1 MARRGG
7 RSRGGRGPAPVSRA
21 GGGGRGTAPVP
32 RAGGGWRRTLRDP
45 LVAGSLGVAL
55 VVVVVLIA
63 FNRPGGEDDGVFVP
77 AARGAVSGR
86 VEGAA
91 NAPVRIIEY
100 ADFQCPFCKRYWSET
115 APALRAEL
123 VDTGAAAIEFRHFVV
138 LGPESQSAA
147 EAAEC
152 ALDQGRFWEMHD
164 LLFTKQG
171 AEHSGVF
178 EHAKLKRYARELA
191 EALDGGAFDVEA
203 FDRCLDGR
211 EKRAVVQE
219 MTSEAAKLGIEST
232 PSFVVGG
239 FVIRGAQPLETFR
252 QAVATVRAGAGR

>member
-1 MARRGG
+1 M
-7 RSRGGRGPAPVSRA
+7 
-21 GGGGRGTAPVP
+21 
-32 RAGGGWRRTLRDP
+32 
-45 LVAGSLGVAL
+45 LVA
-55 VVVVVLIA
+55 VLLIVM
-63 FNRPGGEDDGVFVP
+63 NRPDGGDEGSFVP
-77 AARGAVSGR
+77 VQRAAVSGR
-86 VEGAA
+86 VEGAP
-91 NAPVRIIEY
+91 NAPVVIIEY
-100 ADFQCPFCKRYWSET
+100 ADFQCPFCKRYWSDT

-123 VDTGAAAIEFRHFVV
+123 VDPGTVAIEFRHFVV

-171 AEHSGVF
+171 AEQSGVF
-178 EHAKLKRYARELA
+178 EHGKLKRYARELA
-191 EALDGGAFDVEA
+191 DAVEGAAFDVER

-219 MTSEAAKLGIEST
+219 MTDEAAQLGIEST